1 MKGLKYFWGQA
12 PCSKHSAGFEWKK
25 DRGGKE
31 RRVPF
36 RVHLRN
42 TCACVERK
50 EWEEV
55 QSPRLVLNGEPARTK
70 RGAEVIS

>member
-1 MKGLKYFWGQA
+1 MSAVGLEQ
-12 PCSKHSAGFEWKK
+12 SAGFEWKK

-42 TCACVERK
+42 TWACVERK

-55 QSPRLVLNGEPARTK
+55 QSPRLVLKGEPARSDGLT
-70 RGAEVIS
+70 SSDFLLTSF

>member
-1 MKGLKYFWGQA
+1 MCPLQVCNIRPGLNGK
-12 PCSKHSAGFEWKK
+12 
-25 DRGGKE
+25 RGGKE

-42 TCACVERK
+42 TWACVERK

-55 QSPRLVLNGEPARTK
+55 QSPRLLKGEPARSDGLT
-70 RGAEVIS
+70 SSDFLLTSF